1 MEVRIDVKAVPIDSL
16 KANPWNPNKQSDFVF
31 EKEKN
36 SITQFGF
43 IDPITVRETAK
54 GKYEILDG
62 EHRWKAAKAL
72 KFKQVPVN
80 SLGKLDTATAKKLTV
95 ILNELRGSYDMVDLA
110 KLVKGLSDEVGIDDL
125 LRDLPFTDQDLKNII
140 DAAQFD
146 MDTLKRPDKADDA
159 GDDDQWKELKFA
171 VSESQAE
178 VIEKAI
184 DRLILGVPLAGKNPR
199 ASALELMSADSL
211 NTDLESYK

>member
-54 GKYEILDG
+54 GKYEIIDG